1 MVRLGPYNSC
11 IGGVMAG
18 CEEHQAI
25 VVRVKSLEEGV
36 SKLST
41 RMDGMES
48 LANLT
53 GKGQAV
59 MEAELKNINN
69 SLSRIEESIKEYFKS
84 VQDRTDKLEKRVE
97 VLENRPANL
106 WDSVIIGIIVAA
118 LSSLVTWVITRGK
131 G

>member
-1 MVRLGPYNSC
+1 
-11 IGGVMAG
+11 MAG

-25 VVRVKSLEEGV
+25 VVRVKSLQEGV

-48 LANLT
+48 LATLT

-69 SLSRIEESIKEYFKS
+69 SLSRIEESIKDRKS
-84 VQDRTDKLEKRVE
+84 TRL
-97 VLENRPANL
+97 N
-106 WDSVIIGIIVAA
+106 
-118 LSSLVTWVITRGK
+118 SSHSGESRMPSSA
-131 G
+131 

>member
-1 MVRLGPYNSC
+1 
-11 IGGVMAG
+11 MAG

-84 VQDRTDKLEKRVE
+84 AQDRTDKLEKRVE

-118 LSSLVTWVITRGK
+118 LSSLVTWVITRGT

>member
-1 MVRLGPYNSC
+1 
-11 IGGVMAG
+11 MAG

-41 RMDGMES
+41 RMDGMEL

-84 VQDRTDKLEKRVE
+84 AQDRTDKLEKRVE

-131 G
+131 DKSDVCTKGC